1 MSDLAWSLGV
11 QGRVYA
17 PGDSEDK
24 MAAAIKDFNEFV
36 IKDERVEVIALPFRD
51 GVNIVQRRYSLLMC
65 QVCMCLCDKP
75 LETSV
80 PNFVQVCVFT
90 CVFPHPGSHLGT
102 YLICHNC
109 VRNW

>member
-1 MSDLAWSLGV
+1 MILHWCSVMPYQMYVRTALSLGM

-51 GVNIVQRRYSLLMC
+51 GVNIVQRRYSYINMST
-65 QVCMCLCDKP
+65 VH
-75 LETSV
+75 V
-80 PNFVQVCVFT
+80 FV
-90 CVFPHPGSHLGT
+90 
-102 YLICHNC
+102 
-109 VRNW
+109 